1 MNNEW
6 IKYSD
11 RRIDPDVL
19 VCDHEDWL
27 DYLNLYE
34 TSWILFVWSRN
45 NSMGGD
51 FGWPGKEHE

>member
-1 MNNEW
+1 MNDDW

-11 RRIDPDVL
+11 RTTNDELL

-34 TSWILFVWSRN
+34 TSWILFVWNKRN
-45 NSMGGD
+45 LESGN
-51 FGWPGKEHE
+51 FGWPVEHE